1 MYKSTIPSFEN
12 NRLIAVFKKYADK
25 KSGISSYSHY
35 NEQLRAEKRDEDL
48 EGIRSQTKLDLK
60 NLKDSFQ
67 SEIKSKVSEI
77 DSICFPNITKDVS
90 ISGEKSYGALEFQ
103 NALALYQAKPNNLL
117 EILKTALAHKR
128 NDFIF
133 LTLNLIM
140 KDKKLSF
147 AEKNIVQNIYDE
159 ISQQVGITEK
169 KKQLEKAE
177 QFFVETSDSL
187 ELIDASPQE
196 FDSQVMSTFKVY
208 DAMKAAKQ
216 I

>member
-25 KSGISSYSHY
+25 KSGISSYSHF
-35 NEQLRAEKRDEDL
+35 NELVRVEKRDKDL
-48 EGIRSQTKLDLK
+48 QEILSQTKLDLK
-60 NLKDSFQ
+60 NLKDSMQ
-67 SEIKSKVSEI
+67 SEIKSKVFEI
-77 DSICFPNITKDVS
+77 DSICFPHISKDIS
-90 ISGEKSYGALEFQ
+90 ISGEKTYGGLDFQ
-103 NALALYQAKPNNLL
+103 NAFAVYNAKPNNLL
-117 EILKTALAHKR
+117 EILKTALAHQR
-128 NDFIF
+128 NDFVF
-133 LTLNLIM
+133 LTLDLFM
-140 KDKKLSF
+140 KDKELSPG
-147 AEKNIVQNIYDE
+147 EKNKVQNIYDE